1 MTYQDRL
8 ARYEAEKKKL
18 LNSNLTAFEY
28 EKAIIALAKKWKI

>member
-8 ARYEAEKKKL
+8 VRYEEEKRKL

>member
-8 ARYEAEKKKL
+8 ARYEEEKRKL
-18 LNSNLTAFEY
+18 LNSNLTALEY